1 MLQFNIQE
9 SLLQNAA
16 LSKFV
21 VSKGTQLPSFKQA
34 RVLLKADA
42 GHNSILNLVLA
53 SCNFGRFS
61 KFALLNRKQSFIVP
75 GTLLNGLTLKS

>member
-1 MLQFNIQE
+1 VQFNVQE
-9 SLLQNAA
+9 SLLRSVA
-16 LSKFV
+16 LSKVV
-21 VSKGTQLPSFKQA
+21 VSKCTQLPRFKQM
-34 RVLLKADA
+34 RVTLKADA

-75 GTLLNGLTLKS
+75 GTLLNGLTLQS